1 MIVKGTVV
9 SVELDV
15 QVAKNGGGTYPGAR
29 LSYRDENGALKEKGF
44 HNNVFKFNAGLKTQL
59 ANLSPGNVFN
69 MEMEKEGEF
78 WNVKGIT
85 LATASAPVAD
95 KDVPATGKTTPYTA
109 SPKSTYETPEER
121 AKKQLYIIR
130 QSSINQAIEYAK
142 EYGNGVKGDKFVS
155 ITDII
160 KVAKQFEAH
169 VYGNDFDDGSLISM
183 TEDID
188 GII

>member
-44 HNNVFKFNAGLKTQL
+44 HNNVFKFNAGLKAQL

-85 LATASAPVAD
+85 LASAAAPVAD
-95 KDVPATGKTTPYTA
+95 KDVPATGKATPYTA

-130 QSSINQAIEYAK
+130 QSSINQAIEY
-142 EYGNGVKGDKFVS
+142 KGQKAS
-155 ITDII
+155 IEDII

-183 TEDID
+183 TEDTD